1 MPLSGRT
8 LPVSSELRWLLDQW
22 QSDGRFPVP
31 EAPRPA
37 SAIVLIRDSLEGLE
51 TFITRQLD
59 ARGVEDRNRL
69 AFPVSNLRP
78 GDLRSLP
85 LAGWRSARCAR
96 TLSIENKS
104 RALQHFSAAA
114 RIAFAAAGVVL
125 AEDVDRDIVATPQTE
140 WRGTRSRLF
149 SSEINWSQVLRE
161 RDLKLRPDLCK
172 PWLRWINTGTQ
183 LHRFDTTY
191 FVATVPFGQ
200 SVDFL
205 SPNETSGGWKRPEEI
220 LSDAG
225 GDPDRISASTRLIA
239 ESLLDVPSVGA
250 AMAQVRD
257 LHPLRPEVTNEDGEW
272 RVVIH
277 PGRDLYRKGTLR
289 DYAVAVGDDE
299 NDQSPG
305 FLSLSDDDDNS
316 AETGEEETEDS

>member
-22 QSDGRFPVP
+22 RSDGRLPVP

-37 SAIVLIRDSLEGLE
+37 SAIVLIRDTLDGLE
-51 TFITRQLD
+51 TYITRQID
-59 ARGVEDRNRL
+59 ARGIEDRNRW
-69 AFPVSNLRP
+69 AYPVGSLRP
-78 GDLRSLP
+78 GDLRNLP
-85 LAGWRSARCAR
+85 CAGWNSARCAR
-96 TLSIENKS
+96 ALSIENKS
-104 RALQHFSAAA
+104 RALHHFSAAA
-114 RIAFAAAGVVL
+114 RVAFAATGILL
-125 AEDVDRDIVATPQTE
+125 AEDIDRDVVASPQTD

-149 SSEINWSQVLRE
+149 SSEISWSQILRE
-161 RDLKLRPDLCK
+161 RDLRLRPDLCK
-172 PWLRWINTGTQ
+172 PWMRWINTSTQ
-183 LHRFDTTY
+183 LHRFDTTF

-200 SVDFL
+200 DVDFL
-205 SPNETSGGWKRPEEI
+205 SPNETSGGWKRPEEV

-239 ESLLDVPSVGA
+239 ESLLEVPTVGA

-257 LHPLRPEVTNEDGEW
+257 VHPLRPEVVDEDGDW
-272 RVVIH
+272 RVVIQ

-305 FLSLSDDDDNS
+305 FLTLGDDDDD
-316 AETGEEETEDS
+316 ADMKEEETDDR

>member
-22 QSDGRFPVP
+22 HSDGRFPVP

-37 SAIVLIRDSLEGLE
+37 SAIVLIRDTLEGLE

-59 ARGVEDRNRL
+59 ARGIEDRNRL

-78 GDLRSLP
+78 GDLRNLP
-85 LAGWRSARCAR
+85 LAGWNSARCAR

-114 RIAFAAAGVVL
+114 RISFAAAGVLL
-125 AEDVDRDIVATPQTE
+125 AEDVDRDIVAAPQTD

-149 SSEINWSQVLRE
+149 SSEISWSQILRE
-161 RDLKLRPDLCK
+161 RDLRLRPDLCK
-172 PWLRWINTGTQ
+172 PWLRWINTATQ

-200 SVDFL
+200 SIDPL
-205 SPNETSGGWKRPEEI
+205 SPNETSGGWKRPEAI
-220 LSDAG
+220 LAETG
-225 GDPDRISASTRLIA
+225 GDPNKIGASTRIIA
-239 ESLLDVPSVGA
+239 ESLVDVPSVGA

-257 LHPLRPEVTNEDGEW
+257 LHPLRPEVSNDDGEW

-289 DYAVAVGDDE
+289 DHAIAVGDDE

-305 FLSLSDDDDNS
+305 FLTLSDDDDN
-316 AETGEEETEDS
+316 AEGGEEETDES

>member
-1 MPLSGRT
+1 MPFSGRS

-37 SAIVLIRDSLEGLE
+37 SAIVLIRDSLDGLE
-51 TFITRQLD
+51 TFVTRQLD

-69 AFPVSNLRP
+69 AYPVSNLRL
-78 GDLRSLP
+78 GDLRNLP
-85 LAGWRSARCAR
+85 LAGWNSARCAR

-104 RALQHFSAAA
+104 RALHHFSAAA
-114 RIAFAAAGVVL
+114 RISFAATGVLL
-125 AEDVDRDIVATPQTE
+125 AEDVDRDIVAAPQTD

-149 SSEINWSQVLRE
+149 SSEISWSQILRE
-161 RDLKLRPDLCK
+161 RELRLRPDLCK
-172 PWLRWINTGTQ
+172 PWLRWINTATQ

-200 SVDFL
+200 NVDFL
-205 SPNETSGGWKRPEEI
+205 SPNETSGGWKRPEDI
-220 LSDAG
+220 LAEAG
-225 GDPDRISASTRLIA
+225 GDPDKISASTRIIA
-239 ESLLDVPSVGA
+239 ESLVDVPSVGA

-257 LHPLRPEVTNEDGEW
+257 LHPLRPEVNDDAGEW

-289 DYAVAVGDDE
+289 DYAIAVGDDE

-305 FLSLSDDDDNS
+305 FLTLSDDDN
-316 AETGEEETEDS
+316 AETGEEETEES

>member
-59 ARGVEDRNRL
+59 ARGVDDRNRL
-69 AFPVSNLRP
+69 AYPVSNLRP
-78 GDLRSLP
+78 GDLRNLP
-85 LAGWRSARCAR
+85 LAGWNSARCAR

-104 RALQHFSAAA
+104 RALHHFSAAA
-114 RIAFAAAGVVL
+114 RISFAAAGVLL
-125 AEDVDRDIVATPQTE
+125 AEDVDRDIVAAPQTD

-149 SSEINWSQVLRE
+149 SSEISWSQILRD
-161 RDLKLRPDLCK
+161 RDLRLRPDLCK

-220 LSDAG
+220 LADVG
-225 GDPDRISASTRLIA
+225 EDPDRISASTRLIA
-239 ESLLDVPSVGA
+239 ESLVNVPSVGA

-257 LHPLRPEVTNEDGEW
+257 LHPLRPEVTNLDGEW

-305 FLSLSDDDDNS
+305 FLTLSDDDNN
-316 AETGEEETEDS
+316 AETGEEEIEES

>member
-1 MPLSGRT
+1 MPFSGRS

-37 SAIVLIRDSLEGLE
+37 SAIVLIRDSLDGLE
-51 TFITRQLD
+51 TFVTRQLD

-69 AFPVSNLRP
+69 AYPVSNLRL
-78 GDLRSLP
+78 GDLRNLP
-85 LAGWRSARCAR
+85 LAGWNSARCAR

-104 RALQHFSAAA
+104 RALHHFSAAA
-114 RIAFAAAGVVL
+114 RISFAATGVLL
-125 AEDVDRDIVATPQTE
+125 AEDVDRDIVAAPQTD

-149 SSEINWSQVLRE
+149 SSEISWSQILRE
-161 RDLKLRPDLCK
+161 RELRLRPDLCK
-172 PWLRWINTGTQ
+172 PWLRWINTATQ

-200 SVDFL
+200 NVDFL
-205 SPNETSGGWKRPEEI
+205 SPNETSGGWKRPEDI
-220 LSDAG
+220 LAEAG
-225 GDPDRISASTRLIA
+225 GDPDKISASTRIIA
-239 ESLLDVPSVGA
+239 ESLVDVPSVGA

-257 LHPLRPEVTNEDGEW
+257 LHPLRPEVNDDDGEW

-289 DYAVAVGDDE
+289 DYAIAVGDDE

-305 FLSLSDDDDNS
+305 FLTLSDDDN
-316 AETGEEETEDS
+316 AETGEEETEES

>member
-1 MPLSGRT
+1 MPLSGRS

-59 ARGVEDRNRL
+59 ARGIEDRNRL
-69 AFPVSNLRP
+69 SFPVSNLRP
-78 GDLRSLP
+78 GDLRNLP
-85 LAGWRSARCAR
+85 LAGWNSARCAR

-104 RALQHFSAAA
+104 RALHHFSAAA
-114 RIAFAAAGVVL
+114 RISFAATGVL
-125 AEDVDRDIVATPQTE
+125 LGEDVDRNIVAAPQTD
-140 WRGTRSRLF
+140 WRGTRARLF
-149 SSEINWSQVLRE
+149 SNEISWSQILRE

-200 SVDFL
+200 NVDFL
-205 SPNETSGGWKRPEEI
+205 SPNETSGGWKRPKEI
-220 LSDAG
+220 LAETA
-225 GDPDRISASTRLIA
+225 GDPDKISASTRIIA
-239 ESLLDVPSVGA
+239 ESLIDVPSVGA

-289 DYAVAVGDDE
+289 DYAIAVGDDE

-305 FLSLSDDDDNS
+305 FLTLSDDDNN
-316 AETGEEETEDS
+316 AESGEEETDES